1 MRSCQVRQPS
11 SARKARAR
19 TSTLERRAFH
29 QARMVPL
36 VRYKQAIELGRRS
49 QLCRVVLLYAVLEV
63 LMQLMNAL
71 GARECGRRLDADG
84 RHIR

>member
-1 MRSCQVRQPS
+1 
-11 SARKARAR
+11 
-19 TSTLERRAFH
+19 
-29 QARMVPL
+29 MVTL

-71 GARECGRRLDADG
+71 GARKCGRRLYADG

>member
-29 QARMVPL
+29 QARMVTL
-36 VRYKQAIELGRRS
+36 VRYKQAIELGRRR